1 MKKFLVPII
10 VIVGIIVVAAM
21 IIMPK
26 YNSFVQL
33 DEEVN
38 QKEAQIE
45 TQLQRRG
52 ELIPNLVSTV
62 QGYASHEK
70 EIFTEVAEA
79 RSKLAGANGV
89 EEMSEAN
96 DEMTSALSRLLAVA
110 ENYPELQASEQFTGL
125 RDELAG
131 TENRIAVARN
141 DYNTAVQ
148 EFNRQTR
155 TFPSNIIA
163 TIFNFDKKPYFEA
176 DANVKNAPKV
186 DFNTNQE
193 DNSGED

>member
-10 VIVGIIVVAAM
+10 VVVGIIVVAAM

-70 EIFTEVAEA
+70 EI
-79 RSKLAGANGV
+79 
-89 EEMSEAN
+89 
-96 DEMTSALSRLLAVA
+96 
-110 ENYPELQASEQFTGL
+110 
-125 RDELAG
+125 
-131 TENRIAVARN
+131 
-141 DYNTAVQ
+141 
-148 EFNRQTR
+148 
-155 TFPSNIIA
+155 
-163 TIFNFDKKPYFEA
+163 
-176 DANVKNAPKV
+176 
-186 DFNTNQE
+186 
-193 DNSGED
+193 

>member
-1 MKKFLVPII
+1 MKKFLLPIL
-10 VIVGIIVVAAM
+10 VIVGIIIIAAM
-21 IIMPK
+21 ILMPK

-52 ELIPNLVSTV
+52 ELIPNLVNTV
-62 QGYASHEK
+62 KGYASHEK
-70 EIFTEVAEA
+70 EIFTDIADA
-79 RSKLAGANGV
+79 RAKLAGASGV
-89 EEMSEAN
+89 EEMSAAN
-96 DEMTSALSRLLAVA
+96 DEMTSALSRLLAIA
-110 ENYPELQASEQFTGL
+110 ENYPELKASEQFTGL

-155 TFPSNIIA
+155 TFPNNIIA

-176 DANVKNAPKV
+176 DANVKNTPEV